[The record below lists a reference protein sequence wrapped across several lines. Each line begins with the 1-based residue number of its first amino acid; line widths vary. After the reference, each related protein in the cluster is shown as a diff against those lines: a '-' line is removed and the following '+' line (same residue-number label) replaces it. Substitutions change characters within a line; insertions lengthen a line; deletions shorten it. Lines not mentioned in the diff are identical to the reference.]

1 MMAADY
7 IISSPNRKAITSF
20 SAVLGL
26 LGLSGVAK
34 EDMANNS
41 NQHRDGPVRFKQD
54 RRGFFG
60 TIADWFEDMFSILK
74 NSGGNVGGGF
84 KRKISDMKHTIREV
98 KKDAG
103 FKPKPRK

>member
-1 MMAADY
+1 ME
-7 IISSPNRKAITSF
+7 
-20 SAVLGL
+20 
-26 LGLSGVAK
+26 GVDK

-41 NQHRDGPVRFKQD
+41 NQHRDGPIRFKQD
-54 RRGFFG
+54 ERGFFG
-60 TIADWFEDMFSILK
+60 KIADWFEDMFSVLK

-84 KRKISDMKHTIREV
+84 KRKIADMKHTIREV